1 MENFEETPRWELTDD
16 RKTAL
21 LAAADDLKKLLTDRN
36 PPPDYMEVSEA
47 IDKINWENDRA

>member
-21 LAAADDLKKLLTDRN
+21 LAAADDLKKLLDRN